1 MCLTFC
7 DELYSL
13 MNVSNASA
21 DHFLFYHSVVGLADL
36 FLRPK
41 LQLLY
46 LHSYYTHIFLF
57 YKAAASCQLERCSS
71 LFKLLIVNKHQIQR
85 VYMVIL

>member
-1 MCLTFC
+1 MSLTFY

-13 MNVSNASA
+13 MNVSDASTG
-21 DHFLFYHSVVGLADL
+21 HLFYRYVIGLADL

-46 LHSYYTHIFLF
+46 LTRIKPIYLYFTRQLPV
-57 YKAAASCQLERCSS
+57 AS
-71 LFKLLIVNKHQIQR
+71 
-85 VYMVIL
+85 

>member
-1 MCLTFC
+1 MCLTFY

-13 MNVSNASA
+13 INVNDASTG
-21 DHFLFYHSVVGLADL
+21 HFLFYRWVIGMADL

-57 YKAAASCQLERCSS
+57 YKAAASCKLERCNS
-71 LFKLLIVNKHQIQR
+71 LFKLLIVNKPQIQR